1 MKMTAA
7 MVERAM
13 PIWEEIMKEPFLT
26 EMADGSLP
34 VEKFKNYT
42 IQDTLYIK
50 GFSKTYAY
58 GFINSDDIRIMRR
71 FYQCMHVILA
81 DESMLH
87 IRYLQEYYGLKE
99 EKVYEM
105 PMAPENKAYTEYM
118 VDVAK
123 NGTAQETLAAV
134 MPCIL
139 SYLYIARRVK
149 TAAKEKGSFEGSHFK
164 LWIEEYASQRY
175 ADACDEISAFMD
187 DISEGL
193 SEELQERVMEIFC
206 NSSRHEL
213 NFWKMAY
220 RS

>member
-13 PIWEEIMKEPFLT
+13 PIWEEIMKEPFLL
-26 EMADGSLP
+26 EMIDGTLP

-58 GFINSDDIRIMRR
+58 GFINSDDIRVMRR
-71 FYQCMHVILA
+71 FYECMHVILA

-87 IRYLQEYYGLKE
+87 IRYLQEYYGLQE
-99 EKVYEM
+99 QKVYELEM
-105 PMAPENKAYTEYM
+105 EPENKAYTDYM
-118 VDVAK
+118 VEVAK
-123 NGTAQETLAAV
+123 TGTAQETLAAV

-139 SYLYIARRVK
+139 SYLYIARLVK
-149 TAAKEKGSFEGSHFK
+149 EAAEKKGTLEGSHFQ

-175 ADACDEISAFMD
+175 SDACDSITAFMD
-187 DISEGL
+187 DISSEL
-193 SEELQERVMEIFC
+193 SEEQRERIMEIFC
-206 NSSRHEL
+206 TSSRHEL

-220 RS
+220 RA

>member
-13 PIWEEIMKEPFLT
+13 PIWEEIMKEPFLL
-26 EMADGSLP
+26 EMIDGSLP

-42 IQDTLYIK
+42 IQDTLYLK

-71 FYQCMHVILA
+71 FYECMHVILA

-87 IRYLQEYYGLKE
+87 IRYLQEFYGLQE
-99 EKVYEM
+99 EKVYDMEIE
-105 PMAPENKAYTEYM
+105 PENKAYTDYM
-118 VDVAK
+118 VEVSRT
-123 NGTAQETLAAV
+123 GSAQETLAAV

-139 SYLYIARRVK
+139 SYLYIARIVK
-149 TAAKEKGSFEGSHFK
+149 AEAEKRNTLEGSHFK
-164 LWIEEYASQRY
+164 LWIEEYASERY
-175 ADACDEISAFMD
+175 EEACKSITEFMD
-187 DISEGL
+187 DISSDL
-193 SEELQERVMEIFC
+193 SGEERERIMEIFC
-206 NSSRHEL
+206 TSSRHEQ

-220 RS
+220 RV

>member
-13 PIWEEIMKEPFLT
+13 PIWEEIMKEPFLL
-26 EMADGSLP
+26 EMADGTLP

-71 FYQCMHVILA
+71 FYECMHVILA

-87 IRYLQEYYGLKE
+87 IRYLQEYYGLAE
-99 EKVYEM
+99 EKVYDM
-105 PMAPENKAYTEYM
+105 QIAPENKIYTDYM
-118 VDVAK
+118 VNIAK
-123 NGTAQETLAAV
+123 TGTAQETLAAV

-139 SYLYIARRVK
+139 SYLYIARLIK
-149 TAAKEKGSFEGSHFK
+149 EAAEKNGTLESSHFR
-164 LWIEEYASQRY
+164 LWIEEYASDRY
-175 ADACDEISAFMD
+175 AKACEDITAFMD
-187 DISEGL
+187 DISAGL
-193 SEELQERVMEIFC
+193 SDEQRERVIEIFC
-206 NSSRHEL
+206 ASSRHEQ

-220 RS
+220 RA